1 MDDQKDDQPG
11 QRAHIPVDARP
22 NARAPS
28 PESAPA
34 SRSARDW
41 PLVWI
46 DLEMTGLEPESCHIL
61 EIASV
66 VTDSQLNVLA
76 EGPDLVVHQP
86 RDVLAGMNAWCQEQH
101 AASGLV
107 AQVRASE
114 ISLAQAEETTLRFLR
129 VHTHIGMSPLCG
141 NSIFLDHRFLAR
153 YMPRLT
159 AFLGEQLIDVSTLK
173 ELVRRWYPDRR
184 APKKSDGHR
193 AREDI
198 LESIAELAFYR
209 HNVLR

>member
-1 MDDQKDDQPG
+1 MDDQPG
-11 QRAHIPVDARP
+11 QPSDTAR
-22 NARAPS
+22 R
-28 PESAPA
+28 
-34 SRSARDW
+34 ARDW

-46 DLEMTGLEPESCHIL
+46 DLEMTGLEPETCHIL

-86 RDVLAGMNAWCQEQH
+86 EEVLTGMNAWCQEQH
-101 AASGLV
+101 GASGLV

-114 ISLAQAEETTLRFLR
+114 ISLAQAEDITLRFLR
-129 VHTHIGMSPLCG
+129 AHTHTGMSPLCG
-141 NSIFLDHRFLAR
+141 NSIFLDQCFLAR

-159 AFLGEQLIDVSTLK
+159 AFLGAQLVDVSTLK

-184 APKKSDGHR
+184 APGKSDGHR

-209 HNVLR
+209 ANLLR

>member
-1 MDDQKDDQPG
+1 MDAPPDEMPDETPDQTLG
-11 QRAHIPVDARP
+11 EAPVQ
-22 NARAPS
+22 
-28 PESAPA
+28 
-34 SRSARDW
+34 ARDW
-41 PLVWI
+41 PLVWL

-66 VTDSQLNVLA
+66 VTDSNLQVLA
-76 EGPDLVVHQP
+76 EGPDIVIHQSEEI
-86 RDVLAGMNAWCQEQH
+86 LAGMNAWCQEQH

-107 AQVRASE
+107 AAVRGSE
-114 ISLAQAEETTLRFLR
+114 ISLAAAEQATLRFLR
-129 VHTHIGMSPLCG
+129 AHTHTGMSPLCG
-141 NSIFLDHRFLAR
+141 NSIFLDHRFLRR

-159 AFLGEQLIDVSTLK
+159 AFLSPQLIDVSTLK
-173 ELVRRWYPDRR
+173 ELVRRWYPGTI

-209 HNVLR
+209 QNTLR